1 MRTTVHN
8 SAQLRCFENGNDDFG
23 VEAFWIGDAARVG
36 YFVPLNGPLNGHPPS
51 LILYIHNRF
60 YITPNLSL
68 DEQRGQGGDNGDC
81 GQVQEL
87 TEEDEGS

>member
-1 MRTTVHN
+1 MGK
-8 SAQLRCFENGNDDFG
+8 Q
-23 VEAFWIGDAARVG
+23 
-36 YFVPLNGPLNGHPPS
+36 
-51 LILYIHNRF
+51 IL
-60 YITPNLSL
+60 TPALAESVFTGSKDGACDRERREDHGKRKGMNHSGSRR

>member
-1 MRTTVHN
+1 MGK
-8 SAQLRCFENGNDDFG
+8 Q
-23 VEAFWIGDAARVG
+23 
-36 YFVPLNGPLNGHPPS
+36 
-51 LILYIHNRF
+51 IL
-60 YITPNLSL
+60 TPALAESVFTGSKDGACDRERREDHGKRKGMNHSGSHR